1 MESRTKT
8 PHEVL
13 LVNGLAKVTNDPIVQ
28 GACPHVFVRV
38 GRHEDYRNRM
48 SYIGEAPVKLESR
61 HRGHMNVS
69 DQACSFDKA
78 RGCEEIGR
86 RREGLDSVAQ

>member
-13 LVNGLAKVTNDPIVQ
+13 HVNGLAKVTNDPIVQ

-38 GRHEDYRNRM
+38 GLTRI
-48 SYIGEAPVKLESR
+48 IGIACPISVRRLWSSSPVIA
-61 HRGHMNVS
+61 G
-69 DQACSFDKA
+69 
-78 RGCEEIGR
+78 I
-86 RREGLDSVAQ
+86 